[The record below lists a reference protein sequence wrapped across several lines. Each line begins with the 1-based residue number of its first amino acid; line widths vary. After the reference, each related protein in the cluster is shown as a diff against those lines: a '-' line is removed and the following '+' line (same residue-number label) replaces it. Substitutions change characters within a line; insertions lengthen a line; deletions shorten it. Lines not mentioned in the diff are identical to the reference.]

1 MKKLGLLCVLLLLS
15 VGLFAL
21 TATAN
26 HQVQLNVNEVAVLA
40 LNSTATITLEIT
52 PPVVAGDEPQG
63 DTDATKLLRYT
74 SLVPDSTTRR
84 MTVAWGALDVAPNG
98 TELAVEITN
107 VLPTNCGTAVAGGV
121 VISDTAQDIITGIG
135 SGRTGSNAGD
145 GAVVSYAFNITDLN
159 ALDVGDNHLVTV
171 TYTLTDAS

>member
-40 LNSTATITLEIT
+40 LNSTATITLET
-52 PPVVAGDEPQG
+52 HPPVVAGDEPQG

-84 MTVAWGALDVAPNG
+84 MTVAWARLTWPRTAPS
-98 TELAVEITN
+98 
-107 VLPTNCGTAVAGGV
+107 LPSRSPMSCRPTAEP
-121 VISDTAQDIITGIG
+121 
-135 SGRTGSNAGD
+135 R
-145 GAVVSYAFNITDLN
+145 
-159 ALDVGDNHLVTV
+159 
-171 TYTLTDAS
+171 